1 LSLGDCFEPSHL
13 PLLLASVL
21 MRDLCAIVLIPSSSM
36 LTRWENVPEE
46 PFSGTLVSA
55 LRHQNINHISILV
68 NGTPKIAAFT
78 TDRNEHF
85 INTPAVP
92 EPSLFTAQRSSVG
105 WFKLETQITNRFE
118 GDRDAALGKEILN
131 ITGAESESMV
141 KPN

>member
-1 LSLGDCFEPSHL
+1 
-13 PLLLASVL
+13 
-21 MRDLCAIVLIPSSSM
+21 M
-36 LTRWENVPEE
+36 LTRWENVPVGSWITLELVRYQFPWRFTLTLQHLAKE